1 MWCIVDEFSR
11 VRPAVR
17 ITRELKA
24 GDVIEALCE
33 QAVSP
38 DIRAHIR
45 SAEAAIQANHNQ
57 RIARSAPAI
66 ATSVSRLADMVGS
79 FGQRP
84 VAGRTRRAH
93 PRTKFVVLEGAARE
107 PHISRCRVGEIPCER
122 RMSEEIGL
130 RRRQPLRV
138 IFSGISQ
145 RLTKSP
151 LMADFCGRRTSLK
164 MARAGLSRGIQRKRK
179 YTKSGTESGECRSSR
194 LRDRERQ
201 VSPSIIQGQEHR
213 RRWAK
218 NLLESTIGMLMA
230 TATPDFSLPA
240 AFPSRA
246 CDS

>member
-33 QAVSP
+33 QVVSP

-84 VAGRTRRAH
+84 VAGRIRRAH
-93 PRTKFVVLEGAARE
+93 PRTKFVVLEGAVRE

-130 RRRQPLRV
+130 RRRQPLRA

-179 YTKSGTESGECRSSR
+179 HTREESPASVDPVGFGIGAAGIPKYHPGAGTPTAVGKKPARVNDR
-194 LRDRERQ
+194 NADGYRD
-201 VSPSIIQGQEHR
+201 S
-213 RRWAK
+213 
-218 NLLESTIGMLMA
+218 
-230 TATPDFSLPA
+230 
-240 AFPSRA
+240 
-246 CDS
+246 